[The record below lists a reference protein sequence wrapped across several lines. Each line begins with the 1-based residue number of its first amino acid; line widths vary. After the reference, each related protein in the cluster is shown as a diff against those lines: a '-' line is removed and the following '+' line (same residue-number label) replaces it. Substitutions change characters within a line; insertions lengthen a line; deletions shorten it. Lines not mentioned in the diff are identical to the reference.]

1 MFYAILPKRAVISLS
16 GEDSIEFLQGL
27 ISNDARLLADGNS
40 IYAALLS
47 PQGKFL
53 HDFFLIPW
61 QGKIFIDVQADR
73 AGDLLARLKMYR
85 LRSKVEIA
93 LGESL
98 CVVAVWG
105 GDLQITENENHK
117 IYADPRCQQ
126 LGFRAVGA
134 KNSISDFCKQHGCEE
149 KDEGAYEYFRLSL
162 GVPDTGDMIIDR
174 SLLLECGFEQLH
186 GVDFSKGCYVGQEVT
201 ARSKFRGQVRKAFY
215 RVSSADA
222 LTESGTKIMLGEKIA
237 GEMRSSFGNIG
248 MAMIYN
254 DIYEEAQTS
263 NMPFLCN
270 GEKIE
275 VSPVKWN

>member
-1 MFYAILPKRAVISLS
+1 MFYTILPKRAVISLS

-27 ISNDARLLADGNS
+27 ISNDARLLTGGNS

-73 AGDLLARLKMYR
+73 VSDLLGRLKIYR

-93 LGESL
+93 LDESL
-98 CVVAVWG
+98 CVAVVWG
-105 GDLQITENENHK
+105 GDLQISENENHK
-117 IYADPRCQQ
+117 IYADPRSQQ

-134 KNSISDFCKQHGCEE
+134 KNSISDFCKQHSCEE

-162 GVPDTGDMIIDR
+162 GVPDTGDMVIDR

-222 LTESGTKIMLGEKIA
+222 LPESGTKIMLGEKIA

-263 NMPFLCN
+263 NMPFLFN

-275 VSPVKWN
+275 VSPIVII